1 MVVKAIGYDVEILP
15 NMFSITFVDINH
27 YMEVFKD
34 CVDDKGK
41 PIPMAEVLSV
51 AEIKARLDK
60 VNSKQFYITDK
71 DDSQLFPM
79 INFINNLVATE
90 NTRYDLYGYNN
101 QAYDNLMVAALLS
114 NVLRCDNT
122 KELITY
128 LYNTSRR
135 IIELQNSDNHVKDY
149 AIEVLRQYKLPYISL
164 DLMKI
169 FALNKVGTI
178 IDKNGE
184 KIYTPKGLK
193 QVSIN
198 LKWYE
203 LLEYE
208 MPPICEVDADIYRNL
223 EVHGNYPYKGA
234 TIEELNQRVKTW
246 DRYILDEYIP
256 PMMHYNKNDVFIVAE
271 IARLFTSEIK
281 LRYSLTHSYK
291 INLLNSSRSNIS
303 DKLFEKFYSEFS
315 GLHPSQ
321 WKGKKT
327 ERTIMS
333 FNKVIFPIIRFKTP
347 ELREFLED
355 IKKVKVTRTSKDAF
369 ERNVQIGNLTY
380 TIATGGLHSQDP
392 PRALYSK
399 IVALDDSPT
408 GGRTI
413 NSIDDLIDGDV
424 VYVHADVTS
433 FYPSIMSVYHVAPA
447 HLNESVFAKLV
458 TWLKDTRVKAKHSK
472 EKFIDGIAPKNLA
485 EALKIVINSIYGKF
499 GFEKGVL
506 YDRLATLKVTING
519 QLMAIMLAEDLEL
532 AGIPVVSAN
541 TDGLV
546 VELEGSK
553 KEVYKSIINSWM
565 EHTKMGLDSE
575 LYSAYINRDIN
586 NYICQETNGAIGYK
600 GDFNPKMYLKDLKTG
615 YDAPVVA
622 KAVENYFLYNKPIM
636 DTLHECT
643 DILDFCKTQNIGKNY
658 HVEVVKVVNGE
669 IVHIPYQRYVRF
681 YVSTDGEVIEKVHN
695 TDSSIKSRLAAGERV
710 TILNTLD
717 DVDIANR
724 HISYKYYYQEAL
736 KIIDPIK
743 LGIVPKGRGKTRIR
757 KLSGYYSS
765 LFDE

>member
-1 MVVKAIGYDVEILP
+1 MVKAIGHDVEVLP
-15 NMFSITFVDINH
+15 NMFSITFIDINH

-34 CVDDKGK
+34 CVDKEGK
-41 PIPMAEVLSV
+41 PIPIAEVLSV
-51 AEIKARLDK
+51 EEIKHRLDTVK
-60 VNSKQFYITDK
+60 SIQFIITDK

-79 INFINNLVATE
+79 VNYINNLAATAQI
-90 NTRYDLYGYNN
+90 RYDLYGYNN
-101 QAYDNLMVAALLS
+101 QAYDNLMIAALLS
-114 NVLRCDNT
+114 NVLRCNNT

-128 LYNTSRR
+128 LYRTSKR
-135 IIELQNSDNHVKDY
+135 IIELQSKDEYVKDY
-149 AIEVLRQYKLPYISL
+149 AIEVLRAYKLPYVTL

-178 IDKNGE
+178 IDKEGN
-184 KIYTPKGLK
+184 KTYTPKGLK

-208 MPPICEVDADIYRNL
+208 MPPIGENDADIYRNL
-223 EVHGNYPYKGA
+223 EVNGSYPYKGHS
-234 TIEELNQRVKTW
+234 IEQLNSEIKTW
-246 DRYILDEYIP
+246 DRYILDEYIS
-256 PMMHYNKNDVFIVAE
+256 PMLHYNKNDVFIVAE
-271 IARLFTSEIK
+271 IVRLFTNEIK
-281 LRYSLTHSYK
+281 LRYSLSHSYK

-303 DKLFEKFYSEFS
+303 DKLFEKFYTEFS
-315 GLHPSQ
+315 GIHPSQ

-327 ERTIMS
+327 ERTVMS
-333 FNKVIFPIIRFKTP
+333 FNKVIFPIVKFKTS
-347 ELREFLED
+347 ELQEFLED
-355 IKKVKVTRTSKDAF
+355 VRKVKVTRTNKDAF
-369 ERNVQIGNLTY
+369 ERNVKIGDLIY
-380 TIATGGLHSQDP
+380 TVATGGLHTQDP

-399 IVALDDSPT
+399 IDNMDNSLT

-413 NSIDDLIDGDV
+413 ANIDDLIDDDI
-424 VYVHADVTS
+424 VYVHVDVAS
-433 FYPSIMSVYHVAPA
+433 YYPSIMSVYHVAPA
-447 HLNESVFAKLV
+447 HLNEAVFTKLI
-458 TWLKDTRVKAKHSK
+458 TWLRDTRVKAKHSK
-472 EKFIDGIAPKNLA
+472 ADFIDGIPPKVLA

-532 AGIPVVSAN
+532 AGIPVISAN

-546 VELEGSK
+546 VKLKGSLR
-553 KEVYKSIINSWM
+553 ETYKDILQKWM
-565 EHTKMGLDSE
+565 NYTGMGLDSE
-575 LYSAYINRDIN
+575 IYLVYVNRDIN
-586 NYICQETNGAIGYK
+586 NYICQETNGKISYK

-615 YDAPVVA
+615 YDAPIVS
-622 KAVENYFLYNKPIM
+622 KAVENYFLYNKPVM
-636 DTLHECT
+636 DTLNECT

-681 YVSTDGEVIEKVHN
+681 YVSTDGDVIEKVHN

-743 LGIVPKGRGKTRIR
+743 LGIVPKGKGKTRIR
-757 KLSGYYSS
+757 KLSGFYSN